1 MFEAKPASV
10 PIIIVVVV
18 VVVDDD
24 ALLRELVAL
33 EFRGVGF
40 DVLRRRTRAT
50 T

>member
-10 PIIIVVVV
+10 PIIIVV